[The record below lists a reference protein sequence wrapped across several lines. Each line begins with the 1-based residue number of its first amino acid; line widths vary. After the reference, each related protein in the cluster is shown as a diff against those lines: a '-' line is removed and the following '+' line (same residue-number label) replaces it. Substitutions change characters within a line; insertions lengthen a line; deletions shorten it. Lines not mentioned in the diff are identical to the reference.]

1 MANCVVRTDLL
12 AGTRNPAFL
21 EHGRY
26 YNASDAQAEIQ
37 NGSIV
42 YVDALETEERESH
55 KYKDV
60 PENATIKDLVLIAAP
75 EVIYDESNHKTLR
88 DFINEAGKIIRGY
101 YLLPN
106 TEFSVSAEGITGTA
120 PTVGQK
126 LVVAKD
132 THIMKVGTAGSGVTV
147 IGECTAIETK
157 FQYGATM
164 TYYTIKVEG

>member
-1 MANCVVRTDLL
+1 MAYCVVRTDLL

-26 YNASDAQAEIQ
+26 HAASGDTAEIQ

-42 YVDALETEERESH
+42 FVDALEDGERESH

-60 PENATIKDLVLIAAP
+60 PENAKIKDLVLIAAP

-88 DFINEAGKIIRGY
+88 DFTNAAGSIVRGY
-101 YLLPN
+101 YLLPQ
-106 TEFSVSAEGITGTA
+106 TEFSVTAEGISGTA
-120 PTVGQK
+120 PTVGQT
-126 LVVAKD
+126 LIVAKD
-132 THIMKVGTAGSGVTV
+132 THIMKVGAASDGTV
-147 IGECTAIETK
+147 IGKCTEIETK
-157 FQYGATM
+157 FQYGANV

>member
-26 YNASDAQAEIQ
+26 YNASSAQAEIQ

-42 YVDALETEERESH
+42 YVGALEDGERESH
-55 KYKDV
+55 KYTDV
-60 PENATIKDLVLIAAP
+60 PEDATIKDLVLIAAP

-101 YLLPN
+101 YLLPQ
-106 TEFSVSAEGITGTA
+106 TEFSVSAEGIDGTA
-120 PTVGQK
+120 PTVGQT

-132 THIMKVGTAGSGVTV
+132 SHILKVGAASAGTV
-147 IGECTAIETK
+147 IGTCTAIETK